1 MSNVDQ
7 TTGLPTTAQS
17 ITLSEKQAIGLSHV
31 WRYSMVPLTREAS
44 TMFDHQDTLNQLDK
58 NIPLSDKLASIHHAT
73 KEQFA
78 FIDRIAVA
86 IYDEKTDLLKSYVHS
101 SGGDNPLQ
109 HYQSKLSNSP
119 SLMQIIEQ
127 HRPRVVKD
135 LSIFSKDSQKH
146 SKKIKDQGYASS
158 YTLPMYLNDVF
169 FGFVFFNSNQKEAF
183 VDDVLH
189 YFDVIGHLISL
200 LIINEQSSIRTLLA
214 TVKTAHDMTHHRDT
228 ETGAH
233 IDRMS
238 RYSRLI
244 AVHIAKNHNLDDEYI
259 ENVFLF
265 SPLHDIGKISIA
277 DEILK
282 KRGKLTE
289 EEKSIMQTHA
299 HKGCEMIDN
308 MLQSHGLDSFENIN
322 ILRNIAE
329 YHHEAVNG
337 TGYPNGLRGDE
348 IPLEARIVA
357 VADVF
362 DALTSKRPYKEA
374 WSNHDSY
381 SMLLRLAGGQL
392 DKECVDALIANK
404 TQVEAIQREFAENP
418 LG

>member
-1 MSNVDQ
+1 
-7 TTGLPTTAQS
+7 
-17 ITLSEKQAIGLSHV
+17 
-31 WRYSMVPLTREAS
+31 
-44 TMFDHQDTLNQLDK
+44 MFDHQDTLQQLDK
-58 NIPLSDKLASIHHAT
+58 NVPLGEKLSSIHQAIR
-73 KEQFA
+73 EQFE
-78 FIDRIAVA
+78 FVDRIAIA
-86 IYDEKTDLLKSYVHS
+86 IYDQKTDLLKTYIHS
-101 SGGDNPLQ
+101 SGADAPLSR
-109 HYQSKLSNSP
+109 YQSKLADAT
-119 SLMQIIEQ
+119 SLLEIIAQ
-127 HRPRVVKD
+127 HRPRVVND
-135 LSIFSKDSQKH
+135 LSIFADGTREHTQR
-146 SKKIKDQGYASS
+146 IKQQGYASS

-169 FGFVFFNSNQKEAF
+169 FGFVFFNSNQKDAF
-183 VDDVLH
+183 RDDVLH

-200 LIINEQSSIRTLLA
+200 LIINEQTSVRTLLA
-214 TVKTAHDMTHHRDT
+214 TVKTAHDMTHQRDT

-244 AVHIAKNHNLDDEYI
+244 AVHIADNHDLDDQYI

-265 SPLHDIGKISIA
+265 SPLHDIGKIAIA

-282 KRGKLTE
+282 KRGKLDE
-289 EEKSIMQTHA
+289 AERSIMETHA
-299 HKGCEMIDN
+299 HKGCEMIDS
-308 MLQSHGLDSFENIN
+308 MLKSHGLDSFENIR

-337 TGYPNGLRGDE
+337 TGYPNGLQGDE

-374 WSNHDSY
+374 WTNHDAY
-381 SMLLRLAGGQL
+381 AMLQRLAGGQL

-404 TQVEAIQREFAENP
+404 TAVEEIQREFAEDKV
-418 LG
+418 G

>member
-1 MSNVDQ
+1 
-7 TTGLPTTAQS
+7 
-17 ITLSEKQAIGLSHV
+17 
-31 WRYSMVPLTREAS
+31 
-44 TMFDHQDTLNQLDK
+44 MFDHQDTLQQLDK
-58 NIPLSDKLASIHHAT
+58 NIPLGEKLVSIHAAT
-73 KEQFA
+73 KRQFD
-78 FIDRIAVA
+78 FVDRIAIA
-86 IYDEKTDLLKSYVHS
+86 IYDQKTDLLKTYIHS
-101 SGGDNPLQ
+101 SGGEAPLS
-109 HYQSKLSNSP
+109 HYQSKLADSG
-119 SLMQIIEQ
+119 SLLEIIEQ
-127 HRPRVVKD
+127 RRPRVVND
-135 LSIFSKDSQKH
+135 LAIFSDGDQKH
-146 SKKIKDQGYASS
+146 TQAIKEQGYASS

-169 FGFVFFNSNQKEAF
+169 FGFVFFNSHQKDAF
-183 VDDVLH
+183 KDDVLH

-200 LIINEQSSIRTLLA
+200 LIINEQSSVRTLLA

-238 RYSRLI
+238 RYSRMI
-244 AVHIAKNHNLDDEYI
+244 AVHIADEHDLDDAYI

-282 KRGKLTE
+282 KRGKLNE
-289 EEKSIMQTHA
+289 EEKTIMQTHA
-299 HKGCEMIDN
+299 HKGCEMIDS

-337 TGYPNGLRGDE
+337 TGYPNGLKGNE

-362 DALTSKRPYKEA
+362 DALTSRRPYKEA
-374 WSNHDSY
+374 WSNHDAY
-381 SMLLRLAGGQL
+381 AMLQRLAGGQL

-404 TQVEAIQREFAENP
+404 DQVEDIQREFSEDAI
-418 LG
+418 G